1 MPRLFAAFLILVLSL
16 ARPLAAQQEVP
27 DVVWVQIEARPTLE
41 QARDR
46 AADYATRL
54 SDVNGFLLNT
64 GWYGI
69 ALGPYE
75 RTDAE
80 RVLRVYRLQGQV
92 PRDSFIVDAGG
103 FRDQFWPAGTEALTQ
118 APIAAANPLETTAT
132 DTATVPPA
140 ASPAPTETAPVD
152 ETPEE
157 ARRNEMVLTT
167 EERRDLQTAL
177 KAARFYNSTIDG
189 AFGRGTRSSMADW
202 QAAQGYE
209 PTGVLTTRQRK
220 ALMDDYNAPLIS
232 VGLHYARDEG
242 AGIAMQMPL
251 GVVKFARYESPFVH
265 YDPIGDSGI
274 RLLLISQPGDQ
285 AALYGLYDILQTLQ
299 IVPLS
304 GPREKGRDSFT
315 IEGSGHG
322 IVTHVEASLKGTEIK
337 GFILVWPQGD
347 EARRSRVLAAM
358 QDSFERLDGVLD
370 PNAGANAPQTVDL
383 ISGLAVRK
391 PRLSRSG
398 VYVDAR
404 GTVLTAAENVAHC
417 SRITL
422 DHNYDARVIAS
433 DPQSGLALLR
443 PEQVLAP
450 MVVAKLRPGAPRLQ
464 AEVAVAGYSY
474 GGALGAPTL
483 TFGTVADLKG
493 LEGETGVTRL
503 ALAPLEGDS
512 GGPVLD
518 DTGTMLGLL
527 LPAKTGAQHLPEGV
541 SFAANSE
548 VIAALLTKAGI
559 SVARNDGS
567 APQLAPDDLS
577 KQAMGMT
584 VLVGCWD

>member
-16 ARPLAAQQEVP
+16 ARPLAAQQAVP
-27 DVVWVQIEARPTLE
+27 DVVWVQIEAQPTLE

-46 AADYATRL
+46 AAAYAGRL
-54 SDVNGFLLNT
+54 SDVNGFRLNT

-92 PRDSFIVDAGG
+92 PRDSFIVNADS
-103 FRDQFWPAGTEALTQ
+103 FRDQFWPAGTETSAQ
-118 APIAAANPLETTAT
+118 APLVAPNPLETAAT
-132 DTATVPPA
+132 DTATVTPA
-140 ASPAPTETAPVD
+140 VPAAPVD

-157 ARRNEMVLTT
+157 ARRNEALLSA

-177 KAARFYNSTIDG
+177 KAAGFYNATIDG

-209 PTGVLTTRQRK
+209 ATGVLTTRQRK

-232 VGLHYARDEG
+232 VGLRYIRDEG
-242 AGIAMQMPL
+242 AGIGMQMPL
-251 GVVKFARYESPFVH
+251 GAVKFARYESPFVH
-265 YDPIGDSGI
+265 YDTIGDSGI

-285 AALYGLYDILQTLQ
+285 ATLYGLYDILQTLQ

-315 IEGSGHG
+315 IEGSGQG
-322 IVTHVEASLKGTEIK
+322 IVTHAEASLKGTEIK
-337 GFILVWPQGD
+337 GFVLVWPQGD

-383 ISGLAVRK
+383 VSGLAVRK

-422 DHNYDARVIAS
+422 DHDYDARVIAS
-433 DPQSGLALLR
+433 DPQSGLAVLR

-464 AEVAVAGYSY
+464 SDVAVAGYSY
-474 GGALGAPTL
+474 GGTLGAPTL

-493 LEGETGVTRL
+493 LDGETGVTRL

-518 DTGTMLGLL
+518 DTGTVLGLL
-527 LPAKTGAQHLPEGV
+527 LPTKAGAQHLPEGV

-548 VIAALLTKAGI
+548 VIAALLTKAGVSI
-559 SVARNDGS
+559 TRNDGS

-577 KQAMGMT
+577 KLAMGMT